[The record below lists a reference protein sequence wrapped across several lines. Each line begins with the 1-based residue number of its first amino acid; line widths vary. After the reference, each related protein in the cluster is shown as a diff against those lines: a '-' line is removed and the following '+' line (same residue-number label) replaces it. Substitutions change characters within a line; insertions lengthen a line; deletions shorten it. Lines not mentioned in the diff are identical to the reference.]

1 MFRIPSSTPR
11 YAQPASPVGPDWSW
25 IRPKALWLPT
35 LDFPVDVAGT
45 ADAMSIGQHVSMDE
59 SKLGRCIKCGYSP
72 PTGPTGYFTAPGAVN
87 LTGLSG
93 ITLFAVVEFTDIA
106 TSGESGIIRC
116 DDNTNPANAS
126 YALDVFA
133 NTKTIRPLLSTT
145 GISGWVVGN
154 DVVRNE
160 IALLTPLVIIT
171 RYQNIPGRQFLDVSV
186 VPIGKAAA
194 WSHAGTVTGTVTQT
208 SGISS
213 SFQTHLGGM
222 AHTGGFNFP
231 GNIYLAGVLPY
242 YLENPDADR
251 LSKYPWEVF
260 APQESAM
267 WIPIVAGGANSF
279 SYSATGGM
287 QLGGASALIRG
298 SVPAPSGG
306 MQLGGSSA
314 EARGKIAILGGGG
327 AILGGAATQVRGRA
341 IDASGGT
348 ILGGAASIVRS
359 AIKAATGGLQL
370 GGAASVSFTSAVQSR
385 VVNAVGGMILAGAAG
400 VQRTVTASLTA
411 SGLLFGGS
419 AGAYIGGQIGN
430 WLQLARRRG
439 NR

>member
-1 MFRIPSSTPR
+1 MGAIDLARYLWPDAAEGRLPQIST
-11 YAQPASPVGPDWSW
+11 SVSPDWKGLGLEAYWSATNPLFN
-25 IRPKALWLPT
+25 IASGVGVNAASVNGLANVLSQCGLAVSGFSSPGSSNHLVRFNDVSGFTAGQEKT
-35 LDFPVDVAGT
+35 LFCAGT
-45 ADAMSIGQHVSMDE
+45 INNYYDTSVLVSIGTAGQGI
-59 SKLGRCIKCGYSP
+59 KLSTNYGNWTITYFGVADYSF
-72 PTGPTGYFTAPGAVN
+72 GIAPV
-87 LTGLSG
+87 
-93 ITLFAVVEFTDIA
+93 
-106 TSGESGIIRC
+106 
-116 DDNTNPANAS
+116 S
-126 YALDVFA
+126 YAPFTVACSIKGSTATLVLFQKGA
-133 NTKTIRPLLSTT
+133 LKTKSISVGTPVTT
-145 GISGWVVGN
+145 TV
-154 DVVRNE
+154 
-160 IALLTPLVIIT
+160 PLVIGSVGSSAAT
-171 RYQNIPGRQFLDVSV
+171 DVCTGS
-186 VPIGKAAA
+186 IAAGGSFNKALSLSEMVAL
-194 WSHAGTVTGTVTQT
+194 VTG
-208 SGISS
+208 G
-213 SFQTHLGGM
+213 LGQLV
-222 AHTGGFNFP
+222 APPLDLPF
-231 GNIYLAGVLPY
+231 YLSV
-242 YLENPDADR
+242 
-251 LSKYPWEVF
+251 
-260 APQESAM
+260 
-267 WIPIVAGGANSF
+267 GGAQSF